1 LRLLVSA
8 GGTGGG
14 VYPALAVLAAL
25 GEKADVLWVGG
36 EGGMEASL
44 VRRSD
49 VRFTAV
55 PAAGVH
61 GVGLRVLPGNIWR
74 LLRGVFAARNVIK
87 DYRPD
92 VIFFTGGYVAIPV
105 ALAGSGIPKAV
116 YVPDIEPGLALRV
129 VSRMAAKV
137 MVTSDRARDFY
148 PRRKDVVVTGYPT
161 RPEFLEHV
169 SKEGP
174 GLDLDSGQPVLL
186 VFGGSRGARSINRA
200 LWQILPD
207 LLEATQIVH
216 ITGELDWPDVERIQ
230 AELPSHLASNYHPF
244 AYLHE
249 EMGTALGAAD
259 LVVSRAGAAT
269 MGEFPLFGLPSILV
283 PYPHAWRY
291 QKVNAE
297 HLVAKGAAVSLM
309 DENLGDQLLPT
320 ILDLIKDRNRLQA
333 MSVAAQRLANPDAA
347 ASIAAELLSLAQEK
361 GGRHG

>member
-1 LRLLVSA
+1 M
-8 GGTGGG
+8 
-14 VYPALAVLAAL
+14 YPALAVLAAL
-25 GEKADVLWVGG
+25 DEKADVLWVGG

-49 VRFTAV
+49 VRFTTV

-61 GVGLRVLPGNIWR
+61 GVGLRALPGNVWR
-74 LLRGVFAARNVIK
+74 LLRGVFAARNVIA
-87 DYRPD
+87 DFQPD

-105 ALAGSGIPKAV
+105 ALAGSGIPKVV

-137 MVTSDRARDFY
+137 LVTSDRARDFY

-161 RPEFLEHV
+161 RPELMEHV
-169 SKEGP
+169 SKKAP
-174 GLDLDSGQPVLL
+174 GLGLHPGRPVLL
-186 VFGGSRGARSINRA
+186 VFGGSRGARSINHA
-200 LWQILPD
+200 LWRILPE

-216 ITGELDWPDVERIQ
+216 ITGELDWPDVERIRT
-230 AELPSHLASNYHPF
+230 ELPSHLAPNYHPY

-249 EMGTALGAAD
+249 EMGAALGAAD

-297 HLVAKGAAVSLM
+297 HLVAQGAAVSLM
-309 DENLGDQLLPT
+309 DENLEDQLLPT
-320 ILDLIKDRNRLQA
+320 ILDLIKDRNQLQA
-333 MSVAAQRLANPDAA
+333 MSAAAQRLAKPDAA

>member
-1 LRLLVSA
+1 M
-8 GGTGGG
+8 
-14 VYPALAVLAAL
+14 YPALAVLAAL

-36 EGGMEASL
+36 EGGMEESL

-61 GVGLRVLPGNIWR
+61 GVGLRNLPGNVWR
-74 LLRGVFAARNVIK
+74 LLRGVFAARKVVK
-87 DYRPD
+87 DFRPD
-92 VIFFTGGYVAIPV
+92 VLFFTGGYVAIPV

-137 MVTSDRARDFY
+137 LVTSDRARVFY
-148 PRRKDVVVTGYPT
+148 SRRKDVVVTGYPT
-161 RPEFLEHV
+161 RPELMEHV
-169 SKEGP
+169 SKQAP
-174 GLDLDSGQPVLL
+174 GLGLDPGRPVLL

-200 LWQILPD
+200 LWRILPE
-207 LLEATQIVH
+207 LLEVTQVLH
-216 ITGELDWPDVERIQ
+216 ITGELDWPDVAQIQ
-230 AELPSHLASNYHPF
+230 AELPSQLAQDYHPS

-249 EMGTALGAAD
+249 EMGEALGAAD

-269 MGEFPLFGLPSILV
+269 MGEFPLFGLPSVLV

-297 HLVAKGAAVSLM
+297 HLVAQGAAVSLM
-309 DENLGDQLLPT
+309 DENLEDQLLPT
-320 ILDLIKDRNRLQA
+320 ILDLIEDRNRLQA
-333 MSVAAQRLANPDAA
+333 MSAAAQRLANPDAA